1 MSIHLIFIWYGDHSG
16 GATPGLVSIT
26 EVKSSSV
33 LDCTVGAGLWE
44 LHDVAGLFIFILL
57 LFVNSDSKIL
67 FSLIINIGKCFY
79 LRTFDFKK
87 KYFFLLKIY

>member
-16 GATPGLVSIT
+16 GATPGLVSIP

-44 LHDVAGLFIFILL
+44 LHGVAGHLYSFYIIILKL
-57 LFVNSDSKIL
+57 NLD
-67 FSLIINIGKCFY
+67 
-79 LRTFDFKK
+79 
-87 KYFFLLKIY
+87 